1 MTHYIA
7 ALDISHAGHEHAT
20 DQVASEPATE
30 TTTTDAEHTTQ
41 TVQDTSHSA
50 ETGAEHAES
59 GILGLSASAF
69 VIQLVTFIL
78 VFALLKKFAFD
89 RIVRLLDER
98 HKTIDDGVRMG
109 LRMEE
114 EKAKLDEK
122 VTQSLRDARAEADD
136 IVAAAQK
143 ESRETVREAEKAG
156 QRKVDSMIAD
166 AEVRIEED
174 AKHARDRLEKELIG
188 LVSEATE
195 TVVGEK
201 VDASKDAELVKK
213 AMKDRKK

>member
-1 MTHYIA
+1 MPMTYYIA
-7 ALDISHAGHEHAT
+7 TAAADDHS
-20 DQVASEPATE
+20 SE
-30 TTTTDAEHTTQ
+30 DA
-41 TVQDTSHSA
+41 
-50 ETGAEHAES
+50 GAEHATQTTQEVSKDTEHQES

-69 VIQLVTFIL
+69 VIQLVTFIF
-78 VFALLKKFAFD
+78 VFALLKKFAFN

-114 EKAKLDEK
+114 EKAKLDEQ

-136 IVAAAQK
+136 IVSAAQK

>member
-1 MTHYIA
+1 MTYYIA
-7 ALDISHAGHEHAT
+7 AAT
-20 DQVASEPATE
+20 EGSQVAADTTAQTE
-30 TTTTDAEHTTQ
+30 AHTTQ
-41 TVQDTSHSA
+41 DTTQSEQHS
-50 ETGAEHAES
+50 EG

-69 VIQLVTFIL
+69 VIQLLTFIF

-89 RIVRLLDER
+89 RIVRMLDER

-114 EKAKLDEK
+114 EKARLDEDVAK
-122 VTQSLRDARAEADD
+122 TLRGARAEADD
-136 IVAAAQK
+136 IIAAAQK

-174 AKHARDRLEKELIG
+174 AKHARDRLEKELVG

-201 VDASKDAELVKK
+201 VDARKDAELVKK
-213 AMKDRKK
+213 AMKGRKN

>member
-1 MTHYIA
+1 MTYYIA
-7 ALDISHAGHEHAT
+7 A
-20 DQVASEPATE
+20 ATE
-30 TTTTDAEHTTQ
+30 EAHAADDHAVEQSAHTTQ
-41 TVQDTSHSA
+41 DASH
-50 ETGAEHAES
+50 GAEPNHEEG

-69 VIQLVTFIL
+69 VIQLITFIF

-114 EKAKLDEK
+114 EKAKLDED
-122 VTQSLRDARAEADD
+122 VTKTLRTARAEADD
-136 IVAAAQK
+136 IIAAAQK
-143 ESRETVREAEKAG
+143 ESRETVREAEKSG

-166 AEVRIEED
+166 AEVRIAED

-201 VDASKDAELVKK
+201 VDARKDAELVKK
-213 AMKDRKK
+213 AMKGRKN

>member
-1 MTHYIA
+1 MTYYIA
-7 ALDISHAGHEHAT
+7 AATEESHAT
-20 DQVASEPATE
+20 DTVGQAE
-30 TTTTDAEHTTQ
+30 THTTQ
-41 TVQDTSHSA
+41 ETTQSA
-50 ETGAEHAES
+50 ETGAEHSEG

-69 VIQLVTFIL
+69 VIQLVTFIF
-78 VFALLKKFAFD
+78 VFALLKKFAFN
-89 RIVRLLDER
+89 RIVRMLDER

-114 EKAKLDEK
+114 EKAKLDEDVAK
-122 VTQSLRDARAEADD
+122 TLRGARAEADD
-136 IVAAAQK
+136 IIAAAQK

-174 AKHARDRLEKELIG
+174 AKHARDRLEKELVG

-201 VDASKDAELVKK
+201 VDARKDAELVKK
-213 AMKDRKK
+213 AMKGRKN